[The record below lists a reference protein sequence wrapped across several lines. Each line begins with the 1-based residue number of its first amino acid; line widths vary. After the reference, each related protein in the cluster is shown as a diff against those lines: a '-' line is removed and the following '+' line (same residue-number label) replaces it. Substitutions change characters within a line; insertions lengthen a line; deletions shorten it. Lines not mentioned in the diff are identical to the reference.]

1 MAGGGTWTTPKTWTA
16 AVVSVADM
24 LTHVRD
30 NLNALTQA
38 ATTITTTGTQ
48 TALALPVGRGDLV
61 IYANNATALTVQ
73 GIAAGEDGQR
83 LSIFSKGAGTIALN
97 DQNASASAANRIITG
112 ASATVDLIAGS
123 GRAELV
129 YDLTTTR
136 WRIAATVAT
145 AIVPI
150 SAAATVGTTL
160 AVTGVTTVAAGS
172 AAAPAV
178 VSTTGTS
185 DTGVFFPAA
194 DTVAYSTA
202 GSERLRISSTGNVGI
217 GTVSAGPATVLE
229 VKGATSN
236 FYPATNPTTSGTARA
251 ITIGEASN
259 NSNYRLAFGYFT
271 DGAYKGA
278 IQATEGGVGSKLA
291 INADGGNVGIG
302 TASPTYQTQLSGSGQ
317 SVSAMTDAGNK
328 GAALYV
334 TDTNGAAGSGGAV
347 LFGANATTPFAAL
360 KGLLT
365 NGGGTTTGDLALSF
379 RSSTASTALTER
391 FFFQST
397 GLLGIGTS
405 SVSYQLQL
413 STDSAG
419 KPGAGGLW
427 TVVSDER
434 IKTDIVPAD
443 LDRCYEIVKSVPLK
457 HFGFKPGVYTDEQ
470 IQDKHSLGW
479 IAQDVQQVFAKAVSV
494 KPFTLHTDIPDGT
507 ENYEEQDFTLD
518 QVETTTTS
526 IQIIDGKPVQ
536 VSKTETAEN
545 KVLLFDTVDVLD
557 ESGAVV
563 MNGDTPLTY
572 QMPRMVTKTRLKVRH
587 ETIEDC
593 LDLNSGQMIA
603 ALYGCVQAL
612 MAKIEALE
620 AR

>member
-1 MAGGGTWTTPKTWTA
+1 
-16 AVVSVADM
+16 M

-73 GIAAGEDGQR
+73 GISAGEDGQR

-172 AAAPAV
+172 AAAPSV
-178 VSTTGTS
+178 VSVTGTA

-202 GSERLRISSTGNVGI
+202 GAERLRIGSTGNVGI
-217 GTVSAGPATVLE
+217 GTTSPGQKLDVSGGHITVRNGYAHYSQQSGGTLVAAPYTDTGNNMWCGLNDPASVNSLTLGSGQAMLFSVNLAE
-229 VKGATSN
+229 RMRIS
-236 FYPATNPTTSGTARA
+236 TTG
-251 ITIGEASN
+251 
-259 NSNYRLAFGYFT
+259 
-271 DGAYKGA
+271 
-278 IQATEGGVGSKLA
+278 Q
-291 INADGGNVGIG
+291 VGIG
-302 TASPTYQTQLSGSGQ
+302 TAP
-317 SVSAMTDAGNK
+317 
-328 GAALYV
+328 
-334 TDTNGAAGSGGAV
+334 
-347 LFGANATTPFAAL
+347 
-360 KGLLT
+360 
-365 NGGGTTTGDLALSF
+365 
-379 RSSTASTALTER
+379 
-391 FFFQST
+391 
-397 GLLGIGTS
+397 
-405 SVSYQLQL
+405 SYQLHVN
-413 STDSAG
+413 TDSAG

-479 IAQDVQQVFAKAVSV
+479 IAQDVQAVFEKAVSV
-494 KPFTLHTDIPDGT
+494 KPFTIHTPQADGT
-507 ENYEEQDFTLD
+507 VQDE
-518 QVETTTTS
+518 V
-526 IQIIDGKPVQ
+526 ID
-536 VSKTETAEN
+536 
-545 KVLLFDTVDVLD
+545 
-557 ESGAVV
+557 
-563 MNGDTPLTY
+563 
-572 QMPRMVTKTRLKVRH
+572 
-587 ETIEDC
+587 DC

-612 MAKIEALE
+612 MAKVEALE

>member
-83 LSIFSKGAGTIALN
+83 LRIFSKGAGTIALN
-97 DQNASASAANRIITG
+97 DQNVGASAANRIITG

-172 AAAPAV
+172 AATPSV
-178 VSTTGTS
+178 VSVTGTA

-194 DTVAYSTA
+194 DTIAASTA
-202 GSERLRISSTGNVGI
+202 GSERLRIDSSGNVGI
-217 GTVSAGPATVLE
+217 ANTSPLTKLHILGGDTAPSGELGGLIVGGT
-229 VKGATSN
+229 
-236 FYPATNPTTSGTARA
+236 TTA
-251 ITIGEASN
+251 
-259 NSNYRLAFGYFT
+259 YRLALGYNVT
-271 DGAYKGA
+271 SNYGWM
-278 IQATEGGVGSKLA
+278 QSVQSGVSNTSLVL
-291 INADGGNVGIG
+291 NSQGGNVGIG
-302 TASPTYQTQLSGSGQ
+302 TTGPVAPLDVKTVDAGVGTKTMVAVFGRTDAATSTTERAAGVVFSDAANGPTVTAGVAGIRQNSFTDYNGALAFYASNAGAAAPATTLSG
-317 SVSAMTDAGNK
+317 
-328 GAALYV
+328 
-334 TDTNGAAGSGGAV
+334 
-347 LFGANATTPFAAL
+347 
-360 KGLLT
+360 
-365 NGGGTTTGDLALSF
+365 
-379 RSSTASTALTER
+379 LTER
-391 FFFQST
+391 MRITSA
-397 GLLGIGTS
+397 GNVGIGLTGP
-405 SVSYQLQL
+405 VYQLQVN
-413 STDSAG
+413 TDSAG
-419 KPGAGGLW
+419 KPGVGGVW

-434 IKTDIVPAD
+434 IKTDIVDAD
-443 LDRCYEIVKSVPLK
+443 LDRCYDIVKAVPLK

-479 IAQDVQQVFAKAVSV
+479 IAQDVQAVFEKAVSV
-494 KPFTLHTDIPDGT
+494 KPFTIHTPQADGT
-507 ENYEEQDFTLD
+507 VQDE
-518 QVETTTTS
+518 V
-526 IQIIDGKPVQ
+526 ID
-536 VSKTETAEN
+536 
-545 KVLLFDTVDVLD
+545 
-557 ESGAVV
+557 
-563 MNGDTPLTY
+563 
-572 QMPRMVTKTRLKVRH
+572 
-587 ETIEDC
+587 DC

-612 MAKIEALE
+612 MAKVEALE